1 MAGYTAA
8 KLGARLDRS
17 SWGETR
23 DAADLGAGHALVRR
37 VRRRAG
43 PPVRVNGWHDVLIT
57 ESSDVPVAAAQLLG
71 HDVAATIGAERLAEL
86 LERWP
91 GDVQLLVREFGFT
104 GATWPRDVTRR
115 RALIDAL
122 TRGLTDRMGEATGH
136 DLAIVRAGRTHH
148 SAFAHPI
155 RPRSSVRFRLVAF
168 EQSVDR
174 AVSGGRGRIGDHDR
188 VPAPGLA

>member
-1 MAGYTAA
+1 
-8 KLGARLDRS
+8 L
-17 SWGETR
+17 
-23 DAADLGAGHALVRR
+23 ALVMHWYGESADVQDRLYESTD
-37 VRRRAG
+37 G
-43 PPVRVNGWHDVLIT
+43 NDVLIT

-136 DLAIVRAGRTHH
+136 ELAIVRAGRTHH